1 MPVTYEPISTQTLSS
16 TSASVTLSSI
26 PSTYTDLVIVCN
38 IGISVSG
45 QTVQTIF
52 NGNTGANYSFTE
64 LAGTGSSASSGRL
77 SSRSNIYSGYGIA
90 PSTDLSCTLVF
101 NVNNYAN
108 TTTHKVLISRE
119 SSNGAGTFQGT
130 NTIVG
135 LWRSTAAIYE
145 INFTPST
152 GNFIVGSTF
161 TLYGIKAA

>member
-1 MPVTYEPISTQTLSS
+1 MATTYTPIATQTLSS
-16 TSASVTLSSI
+16 TSASVTFSSI
-26 PSTYTDLVIVCN
+26 PSTYTDLVLVCN

-52 NGNTGANYSFTE
+52 NGDTGSNYSFTE
-64 LAGTGSSASSGRL
+64 LAGDGSTSSSGRL
-77 SSRSNIYSGYGIA
+77 SSRTNIYSGLAVA

-101 NVNNYAN
+101 NINNYSN
-108 TTTHKVLISRE
+108 TTTYKVLISRE
-119 SSNGAGTFQGT
+119 STNGAGTYQGV
-130 NTIVG
+130 NTVVG

-152 GNFIVGSTF
+152 GDFIVGSTF